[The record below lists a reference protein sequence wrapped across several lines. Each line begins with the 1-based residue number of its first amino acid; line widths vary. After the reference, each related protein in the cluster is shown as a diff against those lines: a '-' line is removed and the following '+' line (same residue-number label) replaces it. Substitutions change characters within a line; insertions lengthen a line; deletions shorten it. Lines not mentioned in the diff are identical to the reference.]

1 MKKLMFGLLLF
12 LGNPLLYAADTF
24 PPPFTA
30 EYTLYAKG
38 FPMGDGTRSLIHL
51 PGGQFIFESIGETSG
66 LVSFFKKIRLEERT
80 EFTQTNG
87 KIRPLKYTYRQ
98 TGHKPRLNIVSFDW
112 DNQLAKNTFK
122 GEVKEI
128 PLEEGTL
135 DSLLYQVALMQ
146 ELKQGKRQ
154 LEYKVARKGKISVYK
169 PKLVGTE
176 LIETGMGQLETLKY
190 EHLSSNQKRRTILWC
205 APKLHYLP
213 VQVQHIESDGDV
225 FSMILESV
233 KGL

>member
-1 MKKLMFGLLLF
+1 
-12 LGNPLLYAADTF
+12 
-24 PPPFTA
+24 
-30 EYTLYAKG
+30 
-38 FPMGDGTRSLIHL
+38 MGEGTRSLIYL
-51 PGGQFIFESIGETSG
+51 PEKGKFIFESIGETTG

-87 KIRPLKYTYRQ
+87 KIRPSKYTYRQ
-98 TGHKPRLNIVSFDW
+98 IGHKARLNIISFDW
-112 DNQLAKNTFK
+112 ANKLAKNTFK
-122 GEVKEI
+122 GQVKEI

-135 DSLLYQVALMQ
+135 DSLLYQIMLMQ

-154 LEYKVARKGKISVYK
+154 LEYKVARKGKISVYE
-169 PKLVGTE
+169 PKLAGTE
-176 LIETGMGQLETLKY
+176 FVETGMGKLETLKY
-190 EHLSSNQKRRTILWC
+190 EHVSSNQKRRTILWC

-225 FSMILESV
+225 FSMVLESV